1 MEARV
6 VVQTYASLPDEVYME
21 TETFL
26 NEFDEYVV
34 RDISNDDD
42 DVLQLVMTE
51 KDGVIFKAY
60 AWTSE
65 LKERK

>member
-1 MEARV
+1 MELMEAIKTCLEARV

-21 TETFL
+21 T
-26 NEFDEYVV
+26 
-34 RDISNDDD
+34 
-42 DVLQLVMTE
+42 VLQLVMTE